1 MNQYKVIQ
9 KGRIRS
15 RTVSILTQGK
25 SKEKYTH
32 KTDNY
37 RLIFQNK
44 LNETKKLI
52 KNYERTTESRIRR
65 RNEIIVEKEI

>member
-15 RTVSILTQGK
+15 RTVSILTQEK

-52 KNYERTTESRIRR
+52 KTM
-65 RNEIIVEKEI
+65 KEQQKAELEEEMR